1 MFRNVFGGCVSD
13 RSARADAFRSF
24 KLKFGVPINSA
35 LKHGLLPAPLVD
47 ILVYIAKEGV
57 ATADVF
63 RRPGN
68 PNDIRRI
75 VKRLSEGKQVIYTNY
90 SFYTLASVVKKFLLK
105 TPGGVLTEDGEE
117 VLLHVLTLGHRMD
130 QCQAVNTFI
139 ESLPVAHQQLL
150 ALLFGT
156 WFRIVTYAEINFMS
170 VEALSRSVA
179 GSMFHTCAE
188 DPAKVEKASRI
199 LQLLI
204 DNFGVAA
211 MFGRQNIQFFAETTH
226 TGIHIREFIRYQY
239 QYPSEDTIPRSYAL
253 RWFAAILHLEGKKWG
268 FDPIR
273 DAVSPDL
280 IEMTRMEGDSDR
292 EACGMYS
299 DEGGVGGDSPELSPL
314 AGLRRS
320 LPQSDGGNNGD
331 VSQLTINTS
340 TLSAPEVSLMP
351 SPEVSKRPKSLEDNL
366 NEMKTY
372 YQSRSLSRF
381 NSVKRKQLERLR
393 QRSDWFL
400 SPTAAAARNNGSNGA
415 ATCTL
420 GRHFHHH
427 HHHHPYSNKNG
438 GGNSVTKA
446 SSEGTVLEA
455 YSDADSVFTDHSSR
469 SESPASEPVW
479 THSLKTQ
486 SRDIIHSDTL
496 AEVASPH
503 ILQPSQRHRSNR
515 HQQHQHHHQRQMS
528 DPGSM
533 DAVGDQ
539 GEGGGS
545 GRTPREIEQGEEADG
560 EDEEEEEEEYR
571 RKRNT
576 EEEEDEEQRVGQAT
590 DESETE
596 VQCYMLEHQ
605 YGPMEDCS

>member
-239 QYPSEDTIPRSYAL
+239 QYPSEDTIP
-253 RWFAAILHLEGKKWG
+253 
-268 FDPIR
+268 P
-273 DAVSPDL
+273 VSPDL

-438 GGNSVTKA
+438 GGKNGGGCGGSNGCGGSGGCGGSSKNSGNSVTKA

>member
-13 RSARADAFRSF
+13 RSSRTEAFRSS
-24 KLKFGVPINSA
+24 KLKFGVHIGAA
-35 LKHGLLPAPLVD
+35 LKNGYLPEPLVD
-47 ILVYIAKEGV
+47 MLVFIAKEGV

-117 VLLHVLTLGHRMD
+117 TLLQVLTLGHKTD
-130 QCQAVNTFI
+130 QCQAVNEFI
-139 ESLPVAHQQLL
+139 ESLTEVHQQVL

-156 WFRIVTYAEINFMS
+156 WYRIISYSEVNFMS

-211 MFGRQNIQFFAETTH
+211 MFGQHNIQFFAETTH
-226 TGIHIREFIRYQY
+226 TGIHIRELIRYQY
-239 QYPSEDTIPRSYAL
+239 QYPSEETIPPLSPDIIEVTR
-253 RWFAAILHLEGKKWG
+253 LEG
-268 FDPIR
+268 
-273 DAVSPDL
+273 S
-280 IEMTRMEGDSDR
+280 SDH
-292 EACGMYS
+292 EEPCGIDS
-299 DEGGVGGDSPELSPL
+299 DEGRVGGDSPELSPL
-314 AGLRRS
+314 GGQRRQLPSGAGN
-320 LPQSDGGNNGD
+320 DGD
-331 VSQLTINTS
+331 VSQLTINVS

-366 NEMKTY
+366 NEMRSY
-372 YQSRSLSRF
+372 YQSRCLSRF

-400 SPTAAAARNNGSNGA
+400 SPSVARTNGSNGS

-420 GRHFHHH
+420 GRYFHHNHHH
-427 HHHHPYSNKNG
+427 HTFPGSRNGGSKKKKNGGGGCGGNGCGGNGGCGGSNKNS
-438 GGNSVTKA
+438 GNSVTKA

-479 THSLKTQ
+479 SGLLQAQ
-486 SRDIIHSDTL
+486 SRDIINSDTL

-503 ILQPSQRHRSNR
+503 IQHSHHHHRSRQQRRHHHHRRQISDLSPSQFARSLE
-515 HQQHQHHHQRQMS
+515 
-528 DPGSM
+528 
-533 DAVGDQ
+533 A
-539 GEGGGS
+539 
-545 GRTPREIEQGEEADG
+545 REK
-560 EDEEEEEEEYR
+560 EEEEEDGDSHHRVKEETSGEELER
-571 RKRNT
+571 E
-576 EEEEDEEQRVGQAT
+576 EEEEDHRQGLTT

-596 VQCYMLEHQ
+596 LQCYVMEQQ
-605 YGPMEDCS
+605 YDRDHPEDCS